1 MKKITILFFQKL
13 KQLGSNVNEAKSK
26 NNQKKKKKVK
36 FLKGLG
42 CLILILMI
50 LEAFMKQFMALLTR
64 R

>member
-1 MKKITILFFQKL
+1 MRIKVKTIKKKNKKKI
-13 KQLGSNVNEAKSK
+13 
-26 NNQKKKKKVK
+26 VK

-42 CLILILMI
+42 FLILTLMI

>member
-13 KQLGSNVNEAKSK
+13 KQLGSNVNEAKSE
-26 NNQKKKKKVK
+26 NNQKKKKVK